1 MSSLKKCFICEGE
14 LSEGETREVKEKGV
28 QTLIDYS
35 VKWKDGK
42 QSQLIGLKSV
52 KVHEKC
58 RKVYTKARSSE
69 AFRLRQEP
77 SQVPTTSLRS
87 VVPDFDFLNDCVFC
101 GEEASHD
108 FLKKTKQKTFK

>member
-42 QSQLIGLKSV
+42 QSQLKGLKSV
-52 KVHEKC
+52 KVHENVGRCTQKQGVLKLSGQDRNPLKC
-58 RKVYTKARSSE
+58 LQ
-69 AFRLRQEP
+69 RL
-77 SQVPTTSLRS
+77 
-87 VVPDFDFLNDCVFC
+87 
-101 GEEASHD
+101 GEV
-108 FLKKTKQKTFK
+108 